1 MFSLRG
7 RKDCFRLILPKQFI
21 CDEINE
27 KYTKILTDKHSFI
40 TTPIDFLNETIQ
52 SVDVLGFNES
62 TVIQEQT
69 ARGTNTIRNRMEE
82 NNFLHTTS
90 DVAYRSEKN
99 PIALI
104 DKTLNINFKHTQ
116 GYVNYFLLFENFFYL
131 YMRDTRYEDMIPNF
145 FIDILDNSGAVY
157 SRIEII
163 HPIINGM
170 DMLSF
175 NYTQPTAQSDIFKVE
190 FKYSNLDYQF
200 IGNDDD
206 KNRENL

>member
-1 MFSLRG
+1 
-7 RKDCFRLILPKQFI
+7 
-21 CDEINE
+21 
-27 KYTKILTDKHSFI
+27 
-40 TTPIDFLNETIQ
+40 
-52 SVDVLGFNES
+52 
-62 TVIQEQT
+62 
-69 ARGTNTIRNRMEE
+69 
-82 NNFLHTTS
+82 
-90 DVAYRSEKN
+90 
-99 PIALI
+99 
-104 DKTLNINFKHTQ
+104 
-116 GYVNYFLLFENFFYL
+116 
-131 YMRDTRYEDMIPNF
+131 MRDTKYEDMIPNF

-206 KNRENL
+206 ENIENL